1 MSRSFLNSGT
11 LIVIR
16 TYQYLFKNSIPF
28 LLSMLRS
35 GSLQVVQGGSDI
47 SGTLSMLHRHI
58 NKNLF
63 FKFFFAKPSQL
74 FAEAKINTIRHIPA
88 QVNQQ
93 EGTRA
98 GIVSVLCAGRTMKEI
113 MSFRNINKSPVY
125 DGK

>member
-1 MSRSFLNSGT
+1 MSHFEGHFEGAKTFLTPEIVPQKKFMSRSFLNSGT

-58 NKNLF
+58 IKNLF

-74 FAEAKINTIRHIPA
+74 FAEAQIR
-88 QVNQQ
+88 
-93 EGTRA
+93 
-98 GIVSVLCAGRTMKEI
+98 K
-113 MSFRNINKSPVY
+113 
-125 DGK
+125 